1 MDDQWAGGDGLREM
15 DKSSY
20 RVYLTGETV
29 PGFRR
34 EDVIAALARTFRAP
48 AGQVLRIM
56 NAGESPIENLLDA
69 DRALQLQMQMES
81 LGARTRVERS
91 SASSRRPQSR
101 PVLRLP
107 PDDDVEAE
115 LMQCSACGH
124 RQLSGWKCDE
134 CGMVFERR
142 DQLGGD
148 MQAVAARA
156 MSQQAAP
163 VREVNRSQS
172 PGSKVSDIHSRQNDM
187 LRNDWVDEYD
197 PAPTEAYHLGLFMGA
212 NSAALSGSCDRMIVG
227 SRTHFHPTWA
237 GSAVFSP
244 FLWAMYRKMWAW
256 GMVILVTE
264 ILLPIILL
272 TWGAQD
278 GVSRKFTLLGLAII
292 VLNRVFWPIVLKWLY
307 CRHSRKTIAL
317 MNRMAP
323 TFAPDIDIAARGGTS
338 RTSVFVGLVIALV
351 MSLLTWSIVDSVAAK
366 LKEPEPIYL
375 PSDDIGGSD
384 YAPPRPSSDRI
395 IVVPPLSGQKPGE
408 ISAMSNPWVKT
419 RSGLRSV
426 GRQLMSWVEAADA
439 GGNLQAMTIDDVQTA
454 LGLSDHVLAD
464 GWGRRIDLDADERG
478 LVLRSAGP
486 DGEPGNADDIEYRRS
501 LVQ

>member
-1 MDDQWAGGDGLREM
+1 M
-15 DKSSY
+15 DKTSY

-34 EDVIAALARTFRAP
+34 EDVIAALARAFRAP

-56 NAGESPIENLLDA
+56 NEGDSPIENLLDA

-91 SASSRRPQSR
+91 AASLRRPASR

-107 PDDDVEAE
+107 PEEEAE
-115 LMQCSACGH
+115 AEMMRCSACGH

-148 MQAVAARA
+148 MQAVAARVA
-156 MSQQAAP
+156 SQP
-163 VREVNRSQS
+163 VRRSRTTPRVGRGQ
-172 PGSKVSDIHSRQNDM
+172 PARTATSDIHSRQNDM
-187 LRNDWVDEYD
+187 LRNDWVDEHD
-197 PAPTEAYHLGLFMGA
+197 AAPTEAYHLGLFMGI
-212 NSAALSGSCDRMIVG
+212 NSAALVGACDRMIVG
-227 SRTHFHPTWA
+227 HSTHFRPSWA
-237 GSAVFSP
+237 GGAVFSP
-244 FLWAMYRKMWAW
+244 FLWAMFRKMWAW

-264 ILLPIILL
+264 ILIPVILL

-278 GVSRKFTLLGLAII
+278 GVSRKFTLLGIAII
-292 VLNRVFWPIVLKWLY
+292 VLNRVFWPMVLKWLY
-307 CRHSRKTIAL
+307 CRHSRKAIAL
-317 MNRMAP
+317 MHRMAP

-351 MSLLTWSIVDSVAAK
+351 VSLLTWSIVDSVYAK
-366 LKEPEPIYL
+366 LKEPEPTYL

-384 YAPPRPSSDRI
+384 YAPPRPATDRI
-395 IVVPPLSGQKPGE
+395 VVVPPLQGQRQDDDS
-408 ISAMSNPWVKT
+408 IMNNPWVKT
-419 RSGLRSV
+419 RTGLRSV
-426 GRQLMSWVEAADA
+426 GRLLMSWVENACEDRD
-439 GGNLQAMTIDDVQTA
+439 LSEMTIDDIGSV
-454 LGLSDHVLAD
+454 LGLSEPLMID
-464 GWGRRIDLDADERG
+464 GWGHRIDFHADHRS

-486 DGEPGNADDIEYRRS
+486 DGEFDNADDIEYRRS
-501 LVQ
+501 LVR